1 MLRRLQISNYA
12 LIEEAELEF
21 GDGFTVL
28 TGETGSGK
36 SIMLGA
42 LSLLLGNRADSR
54 VAAGGKARVLAQFE
68 DVDSELRPLLE
79 SKGIDWLQSDNGDGG
94 EITIRREISAE
105 GRSRTFVNDT
115 SVTLATLSEIAVRLV
130 DIHSQM
136 ANSKLGNPDEQL
148 KIVDAY
154 SGNSS
159 ELDLYRKSFR
169 EFVGYKRKIKSIRQ
183 RIEKNRENEEFLR
196 FQLEQLDRLKPRK
209 GELDEIEKR
218 YEMLSDA
225 DEIRE
230 RLVRLLGL
238 MGDSDHGI
246 QGDMSEALGMVGK
259 LDFSLFGNIGAD
271 ADILARMQA
280 IQTELRDIASTFEEM
295 SGMISTDPATLSRLS
310 DRMQNYY
317 DTVKRFH
324 VGNADELVELQSDLR
339 RELNEINGGG
349 EELPE
354 LERHA
359 RACGAELKRRAEALS
374 ETRRQGAGALADKI
388 LQEARGLGLANLK
401 FKIAVDN
408 VKLNPDGQDHVV
420 FMGSFN
426 KNGEMRPISEIAS
439 GGEMSR
445 LMLSLKAVVAER
457 INMPTVIFDEV
468 DTGVSGEIADRMGR
482 MMNRMGERMQVLA
495 ITHLPQVAA
504 RGNDHFKVYKLDEAD
519 RTVTHIGKLD
529 DPQRVSEIAAM
540 ISGSHVSEA
549 ALSNARALLG
559 GDN

>member
-159 ELDLYRKSFR
+159 ELDLYRKAFR

-354 LERHA
+354 LERRA

>member
-1 MLRRLQISNYA
+1 MQISNYA

-54 VAAGGKARVLAQFE
+54 VAAGGKARVLAQFD

-79 SKGIDWLQSDNGDGG
+79 SKGIDWIQSDNGDGG
-94 EITIRREISAE
+94 EITIRREVSAE

-115 SVTLATLSEIAVRLV
+115 TVTLATLSDIAGRLV

-136 ANSKLGNPDEQL
+136 ANSKLSNPDEQL

-159 ELDLYRKSFR
+159 ELNLYRESFR
-169 EFVGYKRKIKSIRQ
+169 EFVGYKRKIKNIRQ
-183 RIEKNRENEEFLR
+183 RMEKNRENEEFLR

-209 GELDEIEKR
+209 GELAEIEKR
-218 YEMLSDA
+218 YEILSDA

-230 RLVRLLGL
+230 RLGRLLGL
-238 MGDSDHGI
+238 MGDADHGI

-259 LDFSLFGNIGAD
+259 LDFSLFGNVGAD
-271 ADILARMQA
+271 ADIPARMEA
-280 IQTELRDIASTFEEM
+280 IQTELRDITSTFEEM
-295 SGMISTDPATLSRLS
+295 SGMISTDPATLARLS

-317 DTVKRFH
+317 ETVKRFH
-324 VGNADELVELQSDLR
+324 VGDADELVGLQSDLR

-354 LERHA
+354 LERRA

-374 ETRRQGAGALADKI
+374 ETRRQGAKALADKI

-401 FKIAVDN
+401 FEIAVDN
-408 VKLNPDGQDHVV
+408 VKLNPDGQDHAV

-426 KNGEMRPISEIAS
+426 KNGELRPISEIAS

>member
-54 VAAGGKARVLAQFE
+54 VAAGGKARVLAQFD

-79 SKGIDWLQSDNGDGG
+79 SKGIDWIQSDNGDGG
-94 EITIRREISAE
+94 EITIRREVSAE

-115 SVTLATLSEIAVRLV
+115 TVTLATLSDIAGRLV

-136 ANSKLGNPDEQL
+136 ANSKLSNPDEQL

-159 ELDLYRKSFR
+159 ELNLYRESFR
-169 EFVGYKRKIKSIRQ
+169 EFVGYKRKIKNIRQ
-183 RIEKNRENEEFLR
+183 RMEKNRENEEFLR

-209 GELDEIEKR
+209 GELAEIEKR
-218 YEMLSDA
+218 YEILSDA

-230 RLVRLLGL
+230 RLGRLLGL
-238 MGDSDHGI
+238 MGDADHGI

-259 LDFSLFGNIGAD
+259 LDFSLFGNVGAD
-271 ADILARMQA
+271 ADIPARMEA
-280 IQTELRDIASTFEEM
+280 IQTELRDITSTFEEM
-295 SGMISTDPATLSRLS
+295 SGMISTDPATLARLS

-317 DTVKRFH
+317 ETVKRFH
-324 VGNADELVELQSDLR
+324 VGDADELVGLQSDLR

-354 LERHA
+354 LERRA

-374 ETRRQGAGALADKI
+374 ETRRQGAKALADKI

-401 FKIAVDN
+401 FEIAVDN
-408 VKLNPDGQDHVV
+408 VKLNPDGQDHAV

-426 KNGEMRPISEIAS
+426 KNGELRPISEIAS

>member
-21 GDGFTVL
+21 GEGFTVL

-54 VAAGGKARVLAQFE
+54 VAAGGKARVLAQF
-68 DVDSELRPLLE
+68 DNVDSELRHLLE

-94 EITIRREISAE
+94 EITIRREVSVE
-105 GRSRTFVNDT
+105 GRSRTFINDT
-115 SVTLATLSEIAVRLV
+115 SVTLATLSEIAGRLV

-136 ANSKLGNPDEQL
+136 ANSKLGNPDELL
-148 KIVDAY
+148 KIIDAY

-159 ELDLYRKSFR
+159 ELDLYRESFR

-183 RIEKNRENEEFLR
+183 RIEKKRKNEEFLH

-209 GELDEIEKR
+209 GELAEIEKR

-271 ADILARMQA
+271 ADIPARMEA

-295 SGMISTDPATLSRLS
+295 SGMISTDPAMLARLS

-324 VGNADELVELQSDLR
+324 VGDPDELVELQSDLR

-354 LERHA
+354 LERRA

-374 ETRRQGAGALADKI
+374 ETRRQGAKALADKI

-401 FKIAVDN
+401 FEIAVDN
-408 VKLNPDGQDHVV
+408 VKLNHDGQDHVV

-426 KNGEMRPISEIAS
+426 KNGDMRPISEIAS

-482 MMNRMGERMQVLA
+482 MMNRMGGRMQVLA

-504 RGNDHFKVYKLDEAD
+504 RGNDHFKVYKQDEAD

-529 DPQRVSEIAAM
+529 DSQRVAEIAAM

>member
-354 LERHA
+354 LERRA

>member
-238 MGDSDHGI
+238 IGDSDHGI

-354 LERHA
+354 LERRA

>member
-12 LIEEAELEF
+12 LIEEAELDF
-21 GDGFTVL
+21 GNGFTVL

-54 VAAGGKARVLAQFE
+54 VAAGGKARVLAQFD
-68 DVDSELRPLLE
+68 DVDSELRLLLE

-115 SVTLATLSEIAVRLV
+115 SVTLATLSDIAGRLV
-130 DIHSQM
+130 DIHSQL

-159 ELDLYRKSFR
+159 ELNLYRESFQ

-183 RIEKNRENEEFLR
+183 RMEKNRENEEFLR

-209 GELDEIEKR
+209 GELAEIEKR
-218 YEMLSDA
+218 YEILSDA
-225 DEIRE
+225 DELRE
-230 RLVRLLGL
+230 RLGRLLGL

-259 LDFSLFGNIGAD
+259 LDFSLFGNVGAD
-271 ADILARMQA
+271 ADIPARMEA

-295 SGMISTDPATLSRLS
+295 SGMISTDPATLARLS

-317 DTVKRFH
+317 ETVKRFH
-324 VGNADELVELQSDLR
+324 VGDADELVGLQSDLR

-354 LERHA
+354 LERRA

-374 ETRRQGAGALADKI
+374 ETRRQGAKALADKI

-401 FKIAVDN
+401 FEIAVDN

-426 KNGEMRPISEIAS
+426 KNGELRPISEIAS

-504 RGNDHFKVYKLDEAD
+504 RGNDHFKVYKQDEAD

-529 DPQRVSEIAAM
+529 DSQRVTEIAAM

>member
-54 VAAGGKARVLAQFE
+54 VAAGGKARVLAQFD

-79 SKGIDWLQSDNGDGG
+79 SKGIDWIQSDNGDGG
-94 EITIRREISAE
+94 EITIRREVSAE

-354 LERHA
+354 LERRA

>member
-271 ADILARMQA
+271 ADILARMQT

-354 LERHA
+354 LERRA

-529 DPQRVSEIAAM
+529 DSQRVSEIAAM

>member
-354 LERHA
+354 LERRA

-388 LQEARGLGLANLK
+388 LQEARDLGLANLK

-504 RGNDHFKVYKLDEAD
+504 RGNDHFKVYKQDEAD

-529 DPQRVSEIAAM
+529 NSQRVSEIAAM

>member
-196 FQLEQLDRLKPRK
+196 FQLEQLERLKPRK

-354 LERHA
+354 LERRA

>member
-21 GDGFTVL
+21 GEGFTVL

-54 VAAGGKARVLAQFE
+54 VAAGGKARVLAQFD

-94 EITIRREISAE
+94 EITIRREVSAE
-105 GRSRTFVNDT
+105 GRSRTFINDT
-115 SVTLATLSEIAVRLV
+115 SVTLATLSEISGRLV

-136 ANSKLGNPDEQL
+136 SNSKLGNPDEQL
-148 KIVDAY
+148 KIIDAY

-159 ELDLYRKSFR
+159 ELDLYRESFR

-196 FQLEQLDRLKPRK
+196 FQLGQLDRLKPRK
-209 GELDEIEKR
+209 GELAEIEKR

-259 LDFSLFGNIGAD
+259 LDFSLFGNVGDD
-271 ADILARMQA
+271 ADIPARMEA
-280 IQTELRDIASTFEEM
+280 IQTELRDIASAFEEM
-295 SGMISTDPATLSRLS
+295 SGMISTDPATLARLS

-324 VGNADELVELQSDLR
+324 VGDADELVELQSDLR

-354 LERHA
+354 LERRA

-374 ETRRQGAGALADKI
+374 ETRRQGAKALADKI

-401 FKIAVDN
+401 FEIAVDN
-408 VKLNPDGQDHVV
+408 VKLNPDGQDYVV

-482 MMNRMGERMQVLA
+482 MMNRMGGRMQVLA

-504 RGNDHFKVYKLDEAD
+504 RGNDHFKVYKQDEAD

-529 DPQRVSEIAAM
+529 DSQRVAEIAAM

>member
-21 GDGFTVL
+21 GNGFTVL

-54 VAAGGKARVLAQFE
+54 VAAGGKARVLAQFD

-79 SKGIDWLQSDNGDGG
+79 SKGIDWIQSDNGDGG
-94 EITIRREISAE
+94 EITIRREVSAE

-115 SVTLATLSEIAVRLV
+115 TVTLATLSDIAGRLV

-136 ANSKLGNPDEQL
+136 ANSKLSNPDEQL

-159 ELDLYRKSFR
+159 ELNLYRESFR
-169 EFVGYKRKIKSIRQ
+169 EFVGYKRKIKNIRQ
-183 RIEKNRENEEFLR
+183 RMEKNRENEEFLR

-209 GELDEIEKR
+209 GELAEIEKR
-218 YEMLSDA
+218 YEILSDA

-230 RLVRLLGL
+230 RLGRLLGL
-238 MGDSDHGI
+238 MGDADHGI

-259 LDFSLFGNIGAD
+259 LDFSLFGNVGAD
-271 ADILARMQA
+271 ADIPARMEA
-280 IQTELRDIASTFEEM
+280 IQTELRDITSTFEEM
-295 SGMISTDPATLSRLS
+295 SGMISTDPATLARLS

-317 DTVKRFH
+317 ETVKRFH
-324 VGNADELVELQSDLR
+324 VGDADELVGLQSDLR

-354 LERHA
+354 LERRA

-374 ETRRQGAGALADKI
+374 ETRRQGAKALADKI

-401 FKIAVDN
+401 FEIAVDN
-408 VKLNPDGQDHVV
+408 VKLNPDGQDHAV

-426 KNGEMRPISEIAS
+426 KNGELRPISEIAS

-504 RGNDHFKVYKLDEAD
+504 RGNDHFKVYKQDESD

-529 DPQRVSEIAAM
+529 DLQRVAEIAAM